1 MQWTS
6 VLAIYC
12 LFWVMSA
19 FLVMP
24 FGIRTHQEDG
34 LELMPGQADSAPSNF
49 RPGRVA
55 IRATI
60 LATILCAA
68 FYFNYVNGWLTA
80 EDLNFVHPPED
91 IVKEQAWMR
100 SGGKPDAQQD

>member
-6 VLAIYC
+6 VLAIYL

-19 FLVMP
+19 FIVMP
-24 FGIRTHQEDG
+24 FGIRTHREAG
-34 LELMPGQADSAPSNF
+34 EELVPGQADSAPSNF

-60 LATILCAA
+60 LAAILCAL
-68 FYFNYVNGWLTA
+68 FYANYVNGWITVA
-80 EDLNFVHPPED
+80 DLNFIHPPKE
-91 IVKEQAWMR
+91 IVEEQIWMR
-100 SGGKPDAQQD
+100 ETAKD